1 MITTNTMSTLRNLIT
16 SGMAWAVLAAGGLAA
31 EPEFALRDG
40 DRVVLLGDSITEQKL
55 YTSYLEA
62 YTLTRFPKQK
72 FTFFGR
78 GWGGDTAWLRMRSF
92 PDEKALHAATGD
104 AQQKLIEASVDDPLK
119 RDVIAVKPT
128 LVMIN
133 FGMNDHNYEPFR
145 EDIFKTYVRSQT
157 HLVKTLA
164 KNGARVVLLTPQPIE
179 NRSSNPATDAR
190 NQALVK
196 FAAGLKEVAAK
207 EGATFVN
214 QFDPYM
220 AILQREHA
228 LDMNARVGGDDEV
241 HPAPVGH
248 TLMAAIILQQ
258 LNAPALVSSANL
270 EVAADQ
276 SAKLV
281 SAAKCAVTNVQ
292 FENNK
297 LSFERA
303 DECLPMPVDERAMAA
318 LKLAPVLDELNRY
331 ELKVTGLPADRYDI
345 MIDDERV
352 TTLTKQELA
361 KGWNLAVSAGP
372 ISKQARDVLALII
385 KKGPV
390 VQTLWEAQIH
400 DRNNEIAGLQKQRDD
415 LEAQITAAC
424 QPKPHRFVL
433 KPAGQ

>member
-1 MITTNTMSTLRNLIT
+1 MRPMCNLIS
-16 SGMAWAVLAAGGLAA
+16 SGIAWAVLAAGGMAA

-92 PDEKALHAATGD
+92 PDEKALHAAAGD
-104 AQQKLIEASVDDPLK
+104 AQQKLIEASVDEPLN
-119 RDVIAVKPT
+119 RDVVAVKPT

-145 EDIFKTYVRSQT
+145 DDIFKTYVRSQT
-157 HLVKTLA
+157 HLTKTLIQH
-164 KNGARVVLLTPQPIE
+164 GARVVLLTPQPLE
-179 NRSSNPATDAR
+179 NRSGDPSADAR
-190 NQALVK
+190 NRSLDK

-214 QFDPYM
+214 QFAPYM
-220 AILQREHA
+220 AILKREHA
-228 LDMNARVGGDDEV
+228 LDVNASIGGGDEI
-241 HPAPVGH
+241 HPGPAGH
-248 TLMAAIILQQ
+248 TLMASIILKQ
-258 LNAPALVSSANL
+258 LNAPALVSSVDL
-270 EVAADQ
+270 EVTADQ
-276 SAKLV
+276 SAKLA
-281 SAAKCAVTNVQ
+281 SAAKCVVTNVK
-292 FENNK
+292 FEQHQ

-303 DECLPMPVDERAMAA
+303 DDCLPMPVDARAMDA
-318 LKLAPVLDELNRY
+318 LKLAPLLDDLNRY
-331 ELKVTGLPADRYDI
+331 ELKVTGLPADRYDV
-345 MIDDERV
+345 MIDGEFA

-361 KGWNLAVSAGP
+361 KGWNLAVTAGP
-372 ISKQARDVLALII
+372 ISQQAREVLALII

-400 DRNNEIAGLQKQRDD
+400 SRDNEIPGLQKQRDD

-424 QPKPHRFVL
+424 QTKPHHFVI
-433 KPAGQ
+433 KPST

>member
-1 MITTNTMSTLRNLIT
+1 MRNLIT
-16 SGMAWAVLAAGGLAA
+16 SGMALAVLAAGGLAA

-145 EDIFKTYVRSQT
+145 EDIIKTYVRSQT

-228 LDMNARVGGDDEV
+228 LDVNASIGGGDEI
-241 HPAPVGH
+241 HPGPVGH
-248 TLMAAIILQQ
+248 TLMASIILQQ
-258 LNAPALVSSANL
+258 LNAPALVSSAEL
-270 EVAADQ
+270 DVAADQ

-281 SAAKCAVTNVQ
+281 NAAKCAVTNVKYQ
-292 FENNK
+292 KNK
-297 LSFERA
+297 LQFDRA

-318 LKLAPVLDELNRY
+318 LKLAPVLDALNRY

-345 MIDDERV
+345 MIDGEFA

-372 ISKQARDVLALII
+372 ISKQAKDVLALII

-390 VQTLWEAQIH
+390 VQTLWEAGIH
-400 DRNNEIAGLQKQRDD
+400 GRNAEIPGLQTQHDD
-415 LEAQITAAC
+415 LVAQITAAC
-424 QPKPHRFVL
+424 QPKPHHFVI
-433 KPAGQ
+433 KPAGE

>member
-1 MITTNTMSTLRNLIT
+1 MRKLSTL
-16 SGMAWAVLAAGGLAA
+16 GMVWAVLAAGGMAA
-31 EPEFALRDG
+31 EPEFALHDG
-40 DRVVLLGDSITEQKL
+40 DRVVVLGDSITEQKL

-92 PDEKALHAATGD
+92 PDEKALHAAAGD
-104 AQQKLIEASVDDPLK
+104 VQQKLIEAAVDDPLK
-119 RDVIAVKPT
+119 RDVVAVKPT

-157 HLVKTLA
+157 HLTKTLI

-179 NRSSNPATDAR
+179 NRSGNPATDVR
-190 NQALVK
+190 NQALARL
-196 FAAGLKEVAAK
+196 AAGLKQVAAK

-228 LDMNARVGGDDEV
+228 LDANARVGGGDEV
-241 HPAPVGH
+241 HPGPVGH

-281 SAAKCAVTNVQ
+281 SAAKCAVTHVQ
-292 FENNK
+292 FQENK
-297 LSFERA
+297 LSFERV

-352 TTLTKQELA
+352 ATLTKQELA

-372 ISKQARDVLALII
+372 ISKQAGEVLALII

-400 DRNNEIAGLQKQRDD
+400 GRNAEIPGLQTQHDD
-415 LEAQITAAC
+415 LVAQITAAC
-424 QPKPHRFVL
+424 QPKPHHFVI
-433 KPAGQ
+433 KPAGE

>member
-1 MITTNTMSTLRNLIT
+1 MKLTHTMKTTISAAL
-16 SGMAWAVLAAGGLAA
+16 ALAALAANGLAA
-31 EPEFALRDG
+31 EPEFALHDG

-55 YTSYLEA
+55 YTTYLEA

-72 FTFFGR
+72 FAFFGR
-78 GWGGDTAWLRMRSF
+78 GWGGDTSWLRMRSF
-92 PDEKALHAATGD
+92 PDEKALHAAEGD

-119 RDVIAVKPT
+119 RDVVDVKPT

-157 HLVKTLA
+157 HLTKSLL

-179 NRSSNPATDAR
+179 NRSGNPAADAR
-190 NQALVK
+190 NQSLNK

-214 QFDPYM
+214 QFAPYL
-220 AILQREHA
+220 AIMQREHA
-228 LDMNARVGGDDEV
+228 LDVNASIGGGDEI
-241 HPAPVGH
+241 HPGPAGH
-248 TLMAAIILQQ
+248 TLMASIILQQ
-258 LNAPALVSSANL
+258 LNAPALVSSAEL
-270 EVAADQ
+270 DVAADQ

-281 SAAKCAVTNVQ
+281 NAAKCAVTNVKYQ
-292 FENNK
+292 KNK
-297 LSFERA
+297 LQFDRA

-318 LKLAPVLDELNRY
+318 LKLAPVLDALNRY

-345 MIDDERV
+345 MIDGEFA

-390 VQTLWEAQIH
+390 VQTLWEAGIH
-400 DRNNEIAGLQKQRDD
+400 GRNTEIPGLQTQHDD
-415 LEAQITAAC
+415 LVAQITAAC
-424 QPKPHRFVL
+424 QPKPHHFVI
-433 KPAGQ
+433 KPAGE

>member
-1 MITTNTMSTLRNLIT
+1 MKLTHTMKTTISAAL
-16 SGMAWAVLAAGGLAA
+16 ALAALAANGLAA
-31 EPEFALRDG
+31 EPEFALHDG

-55 YTSYLEA
+55 YTTYLEA

-72 FTFFGR
+72 FAFFGR
-78 GWGGDTAWLRMRSF
+78 GWGGDTSWLRMRSF
-92 PDEKALHAATGD
+92 PDEKALHAAEGD

-119 RDVIAVKPT
+119 RDVVDVKPT

-157 HLVKTLA
+157 HLTKSLL

-179 NRSSNPATDAR
+179 NRSGNPAADAR
-190 NQALVK
+190 NQSLNK

-214 QFDPYM
+214 QFAPYL
-220 AILQREHA
+220 AIMQREHA
-228 LDMNARVGGDDEV
+228 LDVNASIGGGDEI
-241 HPAPVGH
+241 HPGPAGH
-248 TLMAAIILQQ
+248 TLMASIILQQ
-258 LNAPALVSSANL
+258 LNAPALVSSAEL
-270 EVAADQ
+270 DVAADQ

-281 SAAKCAVTNVQ
+281 NAAKCAVTNVKYQ
-292 FENNK
+292 KNK
-297 LSFERA
+297 LQFDRA

-318 LKLAPVLDELNRY
+318 LKLAPVLDALNRY

-345 MIDDERV
+345 MIDGELV

-390 VQTLWEAQIH
+390 VQTLWEAGIH
-400 DRNNEIAGLQKQRDD
+400 GRNTEIPGLQTQHDD
-415 LEAQITAAC
+415 LVALITAAC
-424 QPKPHRFVL
+424 QPKPHHFVI
-433 KPAGQ
+433 KPAGE

>member
-1 MITTNTMSTLRNLIT
+1 MITTTTLRNLIT
-16 SGMAWAVLAAGGLAA
+16 SGMTWAALATGGLAA
-31 EPEFALRDG
+31 EPEFALHDG

-72 FTFFGR
+72 FSFFGR

-92 PDEKALHAATGD
+92 PDEKALHAAEGD
-104 AQQKLIEASVDDPLK
+104 AQQKLIEASVDDPLN
-119 RDVIAVKPT
+119 RDVVAVKPT

-145 EDIFKTYVRSQT
+145 EDIFKTYIRSQT
-157 HLVKTLA
+157 HLVKTLT

-179 NRSSNPATDAR
+179 NRSGNPSADAR
-190 NQALVK
+190 NRSLDK

-220 AILQREHA
+220 AIMQREHA
-228 LDMNARVGGDDEV
+228 LDANACIGGGDEV

-248 TLMAAIILQQ
+248 TLMASIILQQ
-258 LNAPALVSSANL
+258 LNAPALVSSASFD
-270 EVAADQ
+270 VAADQ
-276 SAKLV
+276 SVKLV
-281 SAAKCAVTNVQ
+281 SAAKCAVTNVKFQ
-292 FENNK
+292 KNK

-318 LKLAPVLDELNRY
+318 LKLAPLLDDLNRY

-345 MIDDERV
+345 MIDGGLA

-372 ISKQARDVLALII
+372 ISTQARDVLALII

-390 VQTLWEAQIH
+390 VQTLWEAEIH
-400 DRNNEIAGLQKQRDD
+400 GRNNDIPGLKKQRDE

-424 QPKPHRFVL
+424 QPKPHQFVI
-433 KPAGQ
+433 KPAGE

>member
-1 MITTNTMSTLRNLIT
+1 MKLTHTMKTTISAAL
-16 SGMAWAVLAAGGLAA
+16 ALAALAANGLAA
-31 EPEFALRDG
+31 EPEFALHDG

-55 YTSYLEA
+55 YTTYLEA

-72 FTFFGR
+72 FAFFGR
-78 GWGGDTAWLRMRSF
+78 GWGGDTSWLRMRSF
-92 PDEKALHAATGD
+92 PDEKALHAAEGD

-119 RDVIAVKPT
+119 RDVVDVKPT

-157 HLVKTLA
+157 HLTKSLL

-179 NRSSNPATDAR
+179 NRSGNPAADAR
-190 NQALVK
+190 NQSLNK

-214 QFDPYM
+214 QFAPYL
-220 AILQREHA
+220 AIMQREHA
-228 LDMNARVGGDDEV
+228 LDVNASIGGGDEI
-241 HPAPVGH
+241 HPGPAGH
-248 TLMAAIILQQ
+248 TLMASIILQQ
-258 LNAPALVSSANL
+258 LNAPALVSSAEL
-270 EVAADQ
+270 DVAADQ

-281 SAAKCAVTNVQ
+281 NAAKCAVTNVKYQ
-292 FENNK
+292 KNK
-297 LSFERA
+297 LQFDRA

-318 LKLAPVLDELNRY
+318 LKLAPVLDALNRY

-345 MIDDERV
+345 MIDGEFA

-390 VQTLWEAQIH
+390 VQTLWEAGIH
-400 DRNNEIAGLQKQRDD
+400 GRNTEIPGLQTQHDD
-415 LEAQITAAC
+415 LVALITAAC
-424 QPKPHRFVL
+424 QPKPHHFVI
-433 KPAGQ
+433 KPAGE

>member
-1 MITTNTMSTLRNLIT
+1 MRNLIT
-16 SGMAWAVLAAGGLAA
+16 SGMALAVLAAGGLAA

-214 QFDPYM
+214 QFAPYM
-220 AILQREHA
+220 AIMQREHA
-228 LDMNARVGGDDEV
+228 LDVNASIGGGDEI
-241 HPAPVGH
+241 HPGPVGH
-248 TLMAAIILQQ
+248 TLMASIILQQ
-258 LNAPALVSSANL
+258 LNAPALVSSAEL
-270 EVAADQ
+270 DVAADQ

-281 SAAKCAVTNVQ
+281 NAAKCAVTNVKYQ
-292 FENNK
+292 KNK
-297 LSFERA
+297 LQFDRA

-318 LKLAPVLDELNRY
+318 LKLAPVLDALNRY

-345 MIDDERV
+345 MIDGEFA

-372 ISKQARDVLALII
+372 ISKQAKDVLALII

-390 VQTLWEAQIH
+390 VQTLWEAGIH
-400 DRNNEIAGLQKQRDD
+400 GRNAEIPGLQTQHDD
-415 LEAQITAAC
+415 LVAQITAAC
-424 QPKPHRFVL
+424 QPKPHHFVI
-433 KPAGQ
+433 KPAGE